1 MSYHSF
7 DIENQKLDILGENVK
22 KLKVIATDMNKEL
35 KNHNE
40 LIDNIKEKTENTSYK
55 VQNARKSTQNTKESG
70 SVIVLWIIIGILI
83 LLIILVLAL

>member
-35 KNHNE
+35 KSHNE